1 MKVALT
7 ALIFAAASLVGGVGA
22 QSEELA
28 PFAGH
33 SVALGAMHGIAY
45 YRPSYA
51 GFEVVVTLADGPQGR
66 PVRFVTTLGRGQIA
80 RISAP
85 ANPGQTADIIE
96 IKRDGDRLVI
106 DSRPS
111 NPQYDEQLAGRDAA
125 SPDEMK
131 TR

>member
-1 MKVALT
+1 MKLTSTTILAVAVF
-7 ALIFAAASLVGGVGA
+7 IVGGVGA

-125 SPDEMK
+125 NPDKTK